1 MLHSLLL
8 MLSDYTCDIFN
19 ITYKH
24 PLKCLLINLIEDNK
38 KRSEFDDF
46 LIFLNFFYFVVN
58 CDCLHENCDCLHD
71 SANVIEDLK
80 LMSCMSNMNIL
91 CNIEEIMHFSEN
103 TDFTSD
109 PE

>member
-1 MLHSLLL
+1 M
-8 MLSDYTCDIFN
+8 
-19 ITYKH
+19 
-24 PLKCLLINLIEDNK
+24 
-38 KRSEFDDF
+38 
-46 LIFLNFFYFVVN
+46 VN